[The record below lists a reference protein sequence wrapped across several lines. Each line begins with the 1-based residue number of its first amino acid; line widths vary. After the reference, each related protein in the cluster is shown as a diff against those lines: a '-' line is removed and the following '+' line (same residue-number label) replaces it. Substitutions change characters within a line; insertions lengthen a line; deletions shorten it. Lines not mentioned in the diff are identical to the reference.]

1 MGAKVI
7 ITSEE
12 HKVALT
18 LENSRRSLEIP
29 ELNPVEILFNYQ
41 NLLQE
46 YAFCIEAIQKGGLT
60 KTQRDEE
67 EDAEEVLSELREDF
81 KGETLSS
88 HILNYENILSAA
100 KLIDNLRYICDHTKN
115 VY

>member
-12 HKVALT
+12 HKVAMILD
-18 LENSRRSLEIP
+18 NSRSSLESE

-46 YAFCIEAIQKGGLT
+46 YAFCIEALQNGGVEKT
-60 KTQRDEE
+60 KRDRE
-67 EDAEEVLSELREDF
+67 EDAEEVLSELRKDF
-81 KGETLSS
+81 TSETLAKY
-88 HILNYENILSAA
+88 ILNYENMLSAA
-100 KLIDNLRYICDHTKN
+100 KLVDNLRYICNHTKT
-115 VY
+115 VF